1 MSWLQDIAVLMYKTK
16 TTFSPKY
23 IADLFQMTNTKYSLR
38 NKEFAMLRFNT
49 TTHEMHSIRYISPKL
64 WSLMPKN
71 VRDLPALSVFKQQ
84 RIRKLDLNSLQ
95 ADVHCSECISCHT

>member
-23 IADLFQMTNTKYSLR
+23 IADLFKMANTKYSLR
-38 NKEFAMLRFNT
+38 NKEFAMPRFNT

-71 VRDLPALSVFKQQ
+71 VRDLPALSVFKQ